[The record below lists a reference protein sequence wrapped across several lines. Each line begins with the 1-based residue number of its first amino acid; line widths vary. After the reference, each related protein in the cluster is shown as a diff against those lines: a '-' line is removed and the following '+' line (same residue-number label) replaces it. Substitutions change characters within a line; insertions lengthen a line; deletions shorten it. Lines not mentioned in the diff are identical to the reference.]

1 MSKDLEKEFN
11 VLVEALNKIYQ
22 HAYDDSTPLED
33 IVADFDNMRDIAQ
46 KALSET
52 LIDSYPR
59 TINEMDTIITD
70 GFLEQIKDKFMAYE
84 GVRRSG
90 VTNMFDRQMVCDLAN
105 LTKKEYLDIH
115 ENYNIYHEKFI
126 GARSEQVEPK
136 ENDE

>member
-1 MSKDLEKEFN
+1 
-11 VLVEALNKIYQ
+11 
-22 HAYDDSTPLED
+22 
-33 IVADFDNMRDIAQ
+33 VADFDNMRDIAQ